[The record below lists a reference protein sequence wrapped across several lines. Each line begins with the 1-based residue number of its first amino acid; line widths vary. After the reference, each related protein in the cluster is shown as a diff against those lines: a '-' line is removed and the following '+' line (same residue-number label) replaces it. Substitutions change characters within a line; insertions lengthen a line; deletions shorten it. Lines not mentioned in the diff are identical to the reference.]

1 MDDPLPKVY
10 YLQEVLREVLE
21 HNSTDKVADVL
32 PDRVKQINET
42 GAMQLVRMANTQIAF
57 RSGTPASYDNESLMP
72 RSRLSTTKS
81 R

>member
-1 MDDPLPKVY
+1 MDDPLTKGY

-21 HNSTDKVADVL
+21 RDSTDKAADVL

-42 GAMQLVRMANTQIAF
+42 EAKQLVRMANTQISF

-72 RSRLSTTKS
+72 KSKISTTKS